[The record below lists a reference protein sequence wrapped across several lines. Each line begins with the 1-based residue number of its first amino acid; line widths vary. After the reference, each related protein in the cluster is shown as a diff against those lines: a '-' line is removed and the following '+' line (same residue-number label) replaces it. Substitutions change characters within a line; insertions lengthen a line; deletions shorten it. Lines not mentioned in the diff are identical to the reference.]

1 MIIKRLYTIFIDF
14 FHLFYPR
21 ICSACNSLLY
31 KHEDVICTKCL
42 YELPKTN
49 FNLSKENIVA
59 QIFWGR
65 FPLESAGAFYFFRK
79 GGKVQH
85 LLHQFKYKNSPEIGV
100 RIGQLYG
107 MDLKNS
113 GCPIPDLIIPIPLH
127 PKKEIIRGYN
137 QSERFAEGLSQS
149 LNIPV
154 DTTNFIRNT
163 FTETQTKKS
172 RFDRWN
178 NVKDIFICVNPELFR
193 DKHILLV
200 DDVITTGSTIE
211 SSAQKLLSYGDLNLK
226 ISIASM
232 AVASK

>member
-1 MIIKRLYTIFIDF
+1 MILKQLYTIFIDF

-21 ICSACNSLLY
+21 ICSACNSMLY
-31 KHEDVICTKCL
+31 KHEEVICTKCL

-49 FNLSKENIVA
+49 FNLSDKNIVA

-65 FPLESAGAFYFFRK
+65 FPFESAGAYYFFRK
-79 GGKVQH
+79 GSKVQH
-85 LLHQFKYKNSPEIGV
+85 LLHQLKYKNSPEIGV

-107 MDLKNS
+107 MDLYNS
-113 GCPIPDLIIPIPLH
+113 GCTIPDLIIPIPLH

-211 SSAQKLLSYGDLNLK
+211 SSVQKLLSYGHLNIK
-226 ISIASM
+226 ISIAAM